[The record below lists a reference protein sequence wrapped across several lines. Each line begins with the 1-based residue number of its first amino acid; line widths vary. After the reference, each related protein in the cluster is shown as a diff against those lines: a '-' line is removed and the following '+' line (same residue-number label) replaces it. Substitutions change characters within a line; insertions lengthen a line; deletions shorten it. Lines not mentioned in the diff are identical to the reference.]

1 VIPGYFA
8 MGIWLVLPPILFS
21 YFRPHVAA
29 LLTFMSAVLFLP
41 ERLGFD
47 LPLLPPMGK
56 DELASVACMVCCL
69 AFAPARL
76 MRARPLRGPEILVVV
91 LAAGT
96 VVSVVLNQDVLRY
109 GAFVVPG
116 TGLTDAIQA
125 VLAVVFTWGFPFLIG
140 RAYFTRASDLR
151 DLFVILIFAG
161 LVYSLLILFEIRMS
175 PRLHLAVYGYHQH
188 GFSQTIRGDGSY
200 RPMVFMRH
208 GLNLSLFVVM
218 SMTSAWIL
226 VRTRYP
232 LPIVP
237 FVPKLAAAVYLTAI
251 LLLCRSTASML
262 YGLLLLGLVYFVASS
277 RIRLW
282 VAAAFAVLA
291 LAYPA
296 LRSAQLLPVE
306 EIVQLAEE
314 NFGRE
319 RAESMAG
326 RLRTEEELTMFIQG
340 RPIFGWA
347 TAGRAMVIDEFTG
360 ENKTIFDGY
369 WLIEFVSKGVVGFV
383 CVFGLLLWPV
393 FDAVGKVG
401 AIRSK
406 QDRMMISGLSLMV
419 AIHVL
424 DLLANSPTEGY
435 LTLLSGALAGSVFGV
450 LREQRVLDR
459 SMRAGPLPTDSTPA
473 ARGSGAGHAATD
485 GSKPTL
491 GQSLL
496 GPSSKGKLRRPR
508 DT

>member
-1 VIPGYFA
+1 

-21 YFRPHVAA
+21 YLRPHVAA
-29 LLTFMSAVLFLP
+29 MLTFLSAVLFLP
-41 ERLGFD
+41 ERIGFD

-56 DELASVACMVCCL
+56 DELASVACMACCL

-76 MRARPLRGPEILVVV
+76 VQARPLRGPEFLVVV

-96 VVSVVLNQDVLRY
+96 VVSVVLNQDVLHY

-116 TGLTDAIQA
+116 TGLTDVIQA
-125 VLAVVFTWGFPFLIG
+125 VLGVVFTWGFPFLIG
-140 RAYFTRASDLR
+140 RAYFTRSSELR
-151 DLFVILIFAG
+151 DLFAILIFAG
-161 LVYSLLILFEIRMS
+161 LVYSLFILIEIRMS
-175 PRLHLAVYGYHQH
+175 PQMHRWIYGYHQH

-226 VRTRYP
+226 VRTRYR

-237 FVPKLAAAVYLTAI
+237 FVPKLVAAVYLTTI

-262 YGLLLLGLVYFVASS
+262 YGLLLLGLIYFVASS

-282 VAAAFAVLA
+282 VAAALAVLA
-291 LAYPA
+291 LVYPA

-347 TAGRAMVIDEFTG
+347 TAGRAMIIDEFTG

-393 FDAVGKVG
+393 FSAVGKVG
-401 AIRSK
+401 SIRSK
-406 QDRMMISGLSLMV
+406 QDRTLISGLSLMV
-419 AIHVL
+419 AIHVF
-424 DLLANSPTEGY
+424 DLLPNSPTEGY
-435 LTLLSGALAGSVFGV
+435 LTLLSGALAGSVVGV
-450 LREQRVLDR
+450 LREQRVVDR
-459 SMRAGPLPTDSTPA
+459 SVRAGTDPVGTPSG
-473 ARGSGAGHAATD
+473 ARGSGTAFDPKEGA
-485 GSKPTL
+485 KPTL
-491 GQSLL
+491 GQGLL
-496 GPSSKGKLRRPR
+496 GSSPKRKLRRPR